1 MKRYLSLL
9 LTAVLLCSVLILP
22 TSPAVYAETR
32 AELEE
37 KIDKIDAQIAENKR
51 KINELKGKQEEQQQM
66 LDALNSQIA
75 ATQEKV
81 DTVNAQVKVVEDELH
96 ALNVQIK
103 GLKKEI
109 KALNV
114 KIGKTNDAINETKS
128 EIERSKDEL
137 GRKLKASYM
146 TGNQSTLKILMGAET
161 LASFLTH
168 LEMMKRTSENDK
180 EAIEGFRALV
190 LQLREK
196 RNLLNEQKAEVDAKK
211 TEVEAVRAQTLEK
224 KEELEA
230 KQQEYQQAIR
240 TLEKSYSQTRS
251 YLSQLDQTS
260 ATYTNYIKNLEKE
273 RADADA
279 EIERQIRAYQS
290 QHSSG
295 SSSSGSSSGSSGSG
309 EMTTGQ
315 TYTSSDSWLW
325 PVGNASSY
333 ISSGYGNRSASISG
347 WSFHGGID
355 ITGGGIYGKPV
366 YASRAGTVVTA
377 VWGTTGY
384 GRYVIIDHGDGF
396 STVYGHCSNLTVS
409 EGQSVSKGQQI
420 ANVGS
425 TGNSTGPHLHFEVRY
440 NGEKQNPLNY
450 VSH

>member
-1 MKRYLSLL
+1 MRRSVSILMMV
-9 LTAVLLCSVLILP
+9 VLLFSALVFP
-22 TSPAVYAETR
+22 TAPASAETQ
-32 AELEE
+32 AELKE
-37 KIDKIDAQIAENKR
+37 KINEIDEQIAANKQ
-51 KINELKGKQEEQQQM
+51 KINELKEQKEAQQQM
-66 LDALNSQIA
+66 LDALNSQIT

-81 DTVNAQVKVVEDELH
+81 DTVTAQVEGVKEEIRGLNKQIKALKKEID
-96 ALNVQIK
+96 ALNVQIDQ
-103 GLKKEI
+103 
-109 KALNV
+109 
-114 KIGKTNDAINETKS
+114 TNAAINETKA
-128 EIERSKDEL
+128 EIEQSKDEL
-137 GRKLKASYM
+137 SRKLKASYM
-146 TGNQSTLKILMGAET
+146 TGNQSTLKIMMGADT

-168 LEMMKRTSENDK
+168 LEMMKRTSENDRD
-180 EAIEGFRALV
+180 AIEGFRALV
-190 LQLREK
+190 LELREK

-224 KEELEA
+224 KAELESR
-230 KQQEYQQAIR
+230 QQELQTAIR
-240 TLEKSYSQTRS
+240 SLEKSYSETRS
-251 YLSQLDQTS
+251 YLSELDQTS
-260 ATYTNYIKNLEKE
+260 AAYTNYIKNLEKE
-273 RADADA
+273 RAEADA
-279 EIERQIRAYQS
+279 EIERQIRAYQA
-290 QHSSG
+290 QH
-295 SSSSGSSSGSSGSG
+295 SSSGSSSGGQ
-309 EMTTGQ
+309 MTTGQ
-315 TYTSSDSWLW
+315 TYTSNDTWLW
-325 PVGNASSY
+325 PLGGASCY
-333 ISSGYGNRSASISG
+333 ISSGFGNRSASISG

-409 EGQSVSKGQQI
+409 QGQSVSKGQQI

>member
-1 MKRYLSLL
+1 MKRCLSLL
-9 LTAVLLCSVLILP
+9 LTVVLLFSVLSLP
-22 TSPAVYAETR
+22 TAPASAETR

-37 KIDKIDAQIAENKR
+37 KIDKIDEQIAANKQ
-51 KINELKGKQEEQQQM
+51 KINELKEKKEAQQEM

-81 DTVNAQVKVVEDELH
+81 DTVNLQVQAVEKELKD
-96 ALNVQIK
+96 LNSQIK
-103 GLKKEI
+103 ALKKEI

-114 KIGKTNDAINETKS
+114 QIGQTNDAINETKA
-128 EIERSKDEL
+128 EIEQSKDEL

-146 TGNQSTLKILMGAET
+146 TGNQSTLKILMGADT

-168 LEMMKRTSENDK
+168 LEMMKRTSENDRD
-180 EAIEGFRALV
+180 AIEGFRALV
-190 LQLREK
+190 LELREK

-211 TEVEAVRAQTLEK
+211 TEVEGVRAQTLEK
-224 KEELEA
+224 KAELDA
-230 KQQEYQQAIR
+230 KKQEYQQAIR
-240 TLEKSYSQTRS
+240 SLEKSYSATSS

-260 ATYTNYIKNLEKE
+260 ATYENYIKNLEKE
-273 RADADA
+273 RAAADA
-279 EIERQIRAYQS
+279 EIERQIRAYQAA
-290 QHSSG
+290 HSTSG
-295 SSSSGSSSGSSGSG
+295 SSSGSSSGSGGSGS
-309 EMTTGQ
+309 MTTGQ
-315 TYTSSDSWLW
+315 TYSSGDTWLW

-333 ISSGYGNRSASISG
+333 ISSGFGNRSASISG